1 MTYLVWNPGGSE
13 CVGFPSYEDA
23 YWTAHGKWPQGYES
37 NFYPTLGQSFREIY
51 AEDLEEGEALII
63 MHCVVPAPS
72 LEETRGT

>member
-1 MTYLVWNPGGSE
+1 M
-13 CVGFPSYEDA
+13 D
-23 YWTAHGKWPQGYES
+23 AHGKWPQGYES

-51 AEDLEEGEALII
+51 AEDLEDGEALII